1 MKTLFTMEECAE
13 QIGKSSRTIHRYLK
27 NGTLERVIKKTK
39 KGRERYITVASVAR
53 YIRNESEGEVNE
65 WQ

>member
-13 QIGKSSRTIHRYLK
+13 QIGRSSRTIQRYLK

-39 KGRERYITVASVAR
+39 KGRKRYITVASVAR
-53 YIRNESEGEVNE
+53 YIRRAVSET
-65 WQ
+65 Q

>member
-13 QIGKSSRTIHRYLK
+13 QIGKSSRTIQRYLK

-65 WQ
+65 

>member
-13 QIGKSSRTIHRYLK
+13 QIGKSSRTIQRYLK
-27 NGTLERVIKKTK
+27 NETLERVIKKTK

-53 YIRNESEGEVNE
+53 YIRNESEVKVNE
-65 WQ
+65 

>member
-1 MKTLFTMEECAE
+1 MKTLFTMEVCAE
-13 QIGKSSRTIHRYLK
+13 QIGKSSRTIQRYLK

-65 WQ
+65 

>member
-13 QIGKSSRTIHRYLK
+13 QIGKSSRTIQRYLK

-53 YIRNESEGEVNE
+53 YIRNKKSKRLGK
-65 WQ
+65 

>member
-13 QIGKSSRTIHRYLK
+13 QIGKSSRTIQRYLK
-27 NGTLERVIKKTK
+27 NGTLERVIKTTK

-65 WQ
+65 

>member
-13 QIGKSSRTIHRYLK
+13 QIGKSPRTIQRYLK
-27 NGTLERVIKKTK
+27 NETLERVIKKTK

-53 YIRNESEGEVNE
+53 YIRNESEVKVNE
-65 WQ
+65 

>member
-13 QIGKSSRTIHRYLK
+13 QIGKSSRTIQRYLK

-53 YIRNESEGEVNE
+53 YIRNA
-65 WQ
+65 

>member
-13 QIGKSSRTIHRYLK
+13 QIGKSSRTIQRYLK
-27 NGTLERVIKKTK
+27 NGTLERVITKTK

-65 WQ
+65 